1 MAYEYNTLVQK
12 LLTIPGTKEHGPYQ
26 ERGAS
31 GKGYQEKKLITNPV
45 SLSITYTIATNAS
58 GEEGLP
64 YDVDVSVLPQQEGGK
79 ARGKSKT
86 VHTGKNGGK
95 YRIINGNKV
104 YLKK

>member
-1 MAYEYNTLVQK
+1 MAYKALVEQ
-12 LLTIPGTKEHGPYQ
+12 LLKIPGDRVTVGDFEERPSGGWQ
-26 ERGAS
+26 E
-31 GKGYQEKKLITNPV
+31 YKLITTPV
-45 SLSITYTIATNAS
+45 RLSITYMIATNSS
-58 GEEGLP
+58 GDDGAP
-64 YDVDVSVLPQQEGGK
+64 YNVNVSVLPQQEGGK